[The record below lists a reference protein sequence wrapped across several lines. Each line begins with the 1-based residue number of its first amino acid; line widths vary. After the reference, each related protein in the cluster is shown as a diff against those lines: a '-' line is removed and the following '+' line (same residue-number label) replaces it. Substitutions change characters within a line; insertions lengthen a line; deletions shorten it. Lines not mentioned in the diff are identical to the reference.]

1 MKSELELELKPEP
14 PLFSRLR
21 PKRAATGGSGST
33 TLLII
38 LEKFIVMVYCRYEH
52 AQEYERQPSKEETL
66 WQNEVMTTI
75 ETPYTKYFTVIN
87 LTVSVIILGP
97 GLYFSFLPSHT
108 MLKLSLSLSMHIYMK
123 IFLQLIQVV
132 Q

>member
-108 MLKLSLSLSMHIYMK
+108 MLKASLSLSMHIYMK

>member
-14 PLFSRLR
+14 PLFTRLR

-97 GLYFSFLPSHT
+97 GLYFSYLPSHT

-123 IFLQLIQVV
+123 IFL
-132 Q
+132 

>member
-66 WQNEVMTTI
+66 WQNEVMPTI

>member
-75 ETPYTKYFTVIN
+75 ETPYTKYFTV
-87 LTVSVIILGP
+87 SVIILGP